1 MMPELKAL
9 FDSPQRLLPG
19 KGARMQGYGDKQ
31 TISGVASS
39 GANGV
44 YTLARSEKSGLT
56 PQLGTAE
63 QPVELRA
70 GPGVRLHGYGGI
82 HTLERLPVQIE
93 EEKTP
98 LGPARLEWEIE
109 RSQGFCQVC
118 DVGASYAT
126 PSGYC
131 VERAIT
137 YNFTE
142 GSFVETETASGVTT
156 PYGPND
162 TPPGACAALVYDS
175 TEDPEKEGGYGDFI
189 DSSVE
194 ETFISKTSVG
204 ASAIAIMDVW
214 SNPTVSQEWVE
225 NTWKNVSEGVTPFT
239 TYIGAYAEIGLDY
252 GNPAEARSVR
262 FRLKNS
268 GSVSLR
274 VNCGFYGSGLSGGA
288 SNIESIIDLSP
299 GASSAW
305 QTPPSPDLDSNKFR
319 SAEIR
324 RVRIGRYR
332 TVP

>member
-19 KGARMQGYGDKQ
+19 KGARMQGYGDKKA
-31 TISGVASS
+31 ISEVQAS

-44 YTLARSEKSGLT
+44 LTLSRSDQSGYTPS
-56 PQLGTAE
+56 LGTDEEPA
-63 QPVELRA
+63 ELRA

-82 HTLERLPVQIE
+82 HTLERVPVAVI

-118 DVGASYAT
+118 DYGGTPLTPRNYIVEEAWTTNATNGSYVDT
-126 PSGYC
+126 
-131 VERAIT
+131 V
-137 YNFTE
+137 
-142 GSFVETETASGVTT
+142 TASGVTT

-175 TEDPEKEGGYGDFI
+175 TYDNEVEYGEFV
-189 DSSVE
+189 DSTVE
-194 ETFISKTSVG
+194 QTFISFDSVG
-204 ASAIAIMDVW
+204 ALAIAAMEVGGM
-214 SNPTVSQEWVE
+214 NTTESQEWAE
-225 NTWKNVSEGVTPFT
+225 NTWKNVSEGAYAR
-239 TYIGAYAEIGLDY
+239 YIGGY
-252 GNPAEARSVR
+252 GSIIVTYGSPATASSVR

-288 SNIESIIDLSP
+288 SNIESVIDLSP

-305 QTPPSPDLDSNKFR
+305 QTPPTPDLDFNKLR

-332 TVP
+332 TLP

>member
-19 KGARMQGYGDKQ
+19 KGARMQGYGDKKA
-31 TISGVASS
+31 ISEVQAS

-44 YTLARSEKSGLT
+44 LTLSRSDKSGYT
-56 PQLGTAE
+56 PSLGTDEEPA
-63 QPVELRA
+63 ELRA

-82 HTLERLPVQIE
+82 HTLERLPVAVI

-109 RSQGFCQVC
+109 RSQGYCQVC
-118 DVGASYAT
+118 DVGSSYAT
-126 PSGYC
+126 PTGYC

-142 GSFVETETASGVTT
+142 GSYVETETASGVTT

-162 TPPGACAALVYDS
+162 TPPGACAELVYDS
-175 TEDPEKEGGYGDFI
+175 TYDYEVEYGDPV
-189 DSSVE
+189 DSTVE
-194 ETFISKTSVG
+194 ETFISKASVG
-204 ASAIAIMDVW
+204 ASAIAMMDVW

-225 NTWKNVSEGVTPFT
+225 NTWKNVSEGVTPFA
-239 TYIGAYAEIGLDY
+239 TYIGAYGEIGLTY

-305 QTPPSPDLDSNKFR
+305 QTPPTPDLDLNKFR

-332 TVP
+332 TLP

>member
-19 KGARMQGYGDKQ
+19 KGARMQGYGDKKA
-31 TISGVASS
+31 ISEVQAS

-44 YTLARSEKSGLT
+44 LTLSRSDQSGYTPS
-56 PQLGTAE
+56 LGTDEEPA
-63 QPVELRA
+63 ELRA

-82 HTLERLPVQIE
+82 HTLERVPVAVI

-98 LGPARLEWEIE
+98 LRPARLEWEIE
-109 RSQGFCQVC
+109 RSRGFCQVC
-118 DVGASYAT
+118 DVSSSYET
-126 PSGYC
+126 PTGYC

-175 TEDPEKEGGYGDFI
+175 TEDPEKEGGYGTFTDA
-189 DSSVE
+189 SVE
-194 ETFISKTSVG
+194 ETFISKASVG
-204 ASAIAIMDVW
+204 ASAIAAMEVYGT
-214 SNPTVSQEWVE
+214 NATESQEWAE
-225 NTWKNVSEGVTPFT
+225 NTWKNVSEGAFAR
-239 TYIGAYAEIGLDY
+239 YIGGY
-252 GNPAEARSVR
+252 GSIALTYGSPATASSVR

-305 QTPPSPDLDSNKFR
+305 QTPPTPDLDSNKFR

-332 TVP
+332 TLP

>member
-9 FDSPQRLLPG
+9 FDSPRRLRPG
-19 KGARMQGYGDKQ
+19 KGARMQGYRDKQ

-44 YTLARSEKSGLT
+44 YTLGRSEKSGLT
-56 PQLGTAE
+56 PQLGTAD

-70 GPGVRLHGYGGI
+70 GPGIRLHGYGGI
-82 HTLERLPVQIE
+82 HTLERLPVAVI

-109 RSQGFCQVC
+109 RSRGYCQVC
-118 DVGASYAT
+118 DYGVT
-126 PSGYC
+126 PSTPRNYV
-131 VERAIT
+131 VEYAVT
-137 YNFTE
+137 TNLTS
-142 GSFVETETASGVTT
+142 GSYVDTVTASGVTT

-175 TEDPEKEGGYGDFI
+175 TYDGEVEYGEFV
-189 DSSVE
+189 DSTVE
-194 ETFISKTSVG
+194 ETFISFDSVG
-204 ASAIAIMDVW
+204 ALAIAAMEVYGT
-214 SNPTVSQEWVE
+214 NATESQEWAE
-225 NTWKNVSEGVTPFT
+225 NTWKNVSEGASAR
-239 TYIGAYAEIGLDY
+239 YIGGY
-252 GNPAEARSVR
+252 GSIALTYGSPATASSVR

-305 QTPPSPDLDSNKFR
+305 QTPPTPDLDSNKLR
-319 SAEIR
+319 SAAIR

>member
-1 MMPELKAL
+1 MMPEMRAL
-9 FDSPQRLLPG
+9 FNEPRRLWAG
-19 KGARMQGYGDKQ
+19 VGSKIHGYADKKMM
-31 TISGVASS
+31 SGVRTNGAPSMFTLGRTESS
-39 GANGV
+39 APV
-44 YTLARSEKSGLT
+44 
-56 PQLGTAE
+56 PDQGTAE

-82 HTLERLPVQIE
+82 HTLERLPVAMI

-109 RSQGFCQVC
+109 RSRGFCQVC
-118 DVGASYAT
+118 DLGYT
-126 PSGYC
+126 PSTPRNYV
-131 VERAIT
+131 VESAVT

-142 GSFVETETASGVTT
+142 GSFVETITASGATT

-162 TPPGACAALVYDS
+162 TPPGACAELVFDS
-175 TEDPEKEGGYGDFI
+175 TEDPEKEGGYGTII
-189 DSSVE
+189 DETVE
-194 ETFISKTSVG
+194 QTFISFDSVG
-204 ASAIAIMDVW
+204 ALAISAMDVYGT
-214 SNPTVSQEWVE
+214 NATESQEWAE
-225 NTWKNVSEGVTPFT
+225 NTWKNVSEGPYAR
-239 TYIGAYAEIGLDY
+239 YIGGYSSIGLTY
-252 GNPAEARSVR
+252 GLATASSVR

-288 SNIESIIDLSP
+288 TNIESVIDLSP
-299 GASSAW
+299 GSSSAW

-332 TVP
+332 TLP